1 LNQEGLIGSYT
12 YKIFSKIEY
21 IKIYGYNS

>member
-12 YKIFSKIEY
+12 YTIFSKIEY